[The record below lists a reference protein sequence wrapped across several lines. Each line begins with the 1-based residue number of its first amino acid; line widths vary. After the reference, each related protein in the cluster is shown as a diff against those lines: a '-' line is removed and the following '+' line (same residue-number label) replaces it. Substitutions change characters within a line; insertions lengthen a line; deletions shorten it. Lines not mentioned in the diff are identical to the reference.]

1 MQRSDLSS
9 LLKWKNQKN
18 HKPLIIEGAR
28 QVGKT
33 WLMKEFGRQYYKQ
46 TVYLHFDNNPELK
59 AVFESDYKIPR
70 IIEAIEILS
79 EKKISSENTL
89 IIFDEIQECP
99 KALTSLKYFNEEA
112 PEYDILSAGSLLG
125 LIHHEG
131 TGFPVGKV
139 SFLKLYPLNFFE
151 FATAIGKE
159 SLINLIKKQDFQLI
173 KTLKNEFEKLVKMY
187 CYIGGMPEVVRNF
200 VENKDYKKVREIQK
214 SILNSYENDFSKHIP
229 ANTVEKIRMLWQ
241 SIPSQLAKE
250 NKKFIYSAI
259 KTGARAKDYEI
270 AINWLKDAGLIYQVN
285 RIKKPDLP
293 LLAYQDLNAFKLFIL
308 DVGLLSALTD
318 LDVKTILQ
326 RTAVFE
332 EFKGAIA
339 EQYVLQQLVCSN
351 SEFPIYY
358 WSNDS
363 SRSEIDFVV
372 QIDGIVVPLEVKAEK
387 NLKAKSIHNFIKDY
401 KSVKAVRTSLADYK
415 INENNLYDIPLYAIG
430 NIEQII
436 SEEENIEKEM

>member
-1 MQRSDLSS
+1 MQRSVLSS

-79 EKKISSENTL
+79 GKKISSENTL

-200 VENKDYKKVREIQK
+200 VENQDYKKVREIQK

-229 ANTVEKIRMLWQ
+229 ANTVKKIRMLWQ
-241 SIPSQLAKE
+241 SIPSQLTKE

-351 SEFPIYY
+351 SEFPVYY

-363 SRSEIDFVV
+363 SRSEVDFVV
-372 QIDGIVVPLEVKAEK
+372 QIDGLVVPLEVKAEK